1 MKDVLADMNKDK
13 YFLIVPASGVGRRM
27 GSSTPKQYLRLENG
41 LTIIDQCLKTLL
53 EINLISGFVVALSS
67 TDSFFKSSSFFNHSK
82 ILAIA
87 EGGQERFNS
96 VLNALNSLNE
106 TAQPNDWVL
115 VHDSVR
121 PCIKK
126 SDIEKLIRE
135 VSKDSI
141 GGLLAT
147 SAIDTV
153 KEKNASGSISTID
166 RKQLY
171 MAQTPQMFRFGILKE
186 AIESAI
192 KLGSK
197 ITDESEA
204 IEKLGHSIKIINGS
218 SSNIKITTKDDIE
231 LANYFLKKI

>member
-1 MKDVLADMNKDK
+1 MNKDN
-13 YFLIVPASGVGRRM
+13 YFLIVPASGVGTRM

-53 EINLISGFVVALSS
+53 EIKLISGFVVALSS
-67 TDSFFKSSSFFNHSK
+67 TDSFFQSSHFYNHSK

-87 EGGQERFNS
+87 EGGKERFNS
-96 VLNALNSLNE
+96 VLSALNSLNNR
-106 TAQPNDWVL
+106 AQPNDWVL

-135 VSKDSI
+135 VSNDSI
-141 GGLLAT
+141 GGNLAT

-153 KEKNASGSISTID
+153 KEKNASGSIKTID
-166 RKQLY
+166 RKKLY

-192 KLGSK
+192 RMGGR

-204 IEKLGHSIKIINGS
+204 IEKLGHSVKIIGGS
-218 SSNIKITTKDDIE
+218 SSNIKITAKDDID
-231 LANYFLKKI
+231 LANYFLKKL

>member
-1 MKDVLADMNKDK
+1 MNKDN
-13 YFLIVPASGVGRRM
+13 YFLIVPASGVGTRM

-41 LTIIDQCLKTLL
+41 LTIIDQCLETLL
-53 EINLISGFVVALSS
+53 EIKLISGFVVALSS
-67 TDSFFKSSSFFNHSK
+67 TDSFFQSSHFYNHSK

-87 EGGQERFNS
+87 EGGKERFNS
-96 VLNALNSLNE
+96 VLSALNSLNNR
-106 TAQPNDWVL
+106 AQPNDWVL

-135 VSKDSI
+135 VSNDSI
-141 GGLLAT
+141 GGILAT

-153 KEKNASGSISTID
+153 KEKNASGSIKTID
-166 RKQLY
+166 RKKLY

-192 KLGSK
+192 RMGGR

-204 IEKLGHSIKIINGS
+204 IEKLGHSVKIIGGS
-218 SSNIKITTKDDIE
+218 SSNIKITAKDDID
-231 LANYFLKKI
+231 LANYFLKKL

>member
-1 MKDVLADMNKDK
+1 MNKDN
-13 YFLIVPASGVGRRM
+13 YFLIIPASGVGTRM

-53 EINLISGFVVALSS
+53 EIKLISGFVVALSS
-67 TDSFFKSSSFFNHSK
+67 TDSFFQSSHFYNHSK

-87 EGGQERFNS
+87 EGGKERFNS
-96 VLNALNSLNE
+96 VLSALNSLNK

-135 VSKDSI
+135 VSNDSI
-141 GGLLAT
+141 GGILAT

-153 KEKNASGSISTID
+153 KEINASGSIKTID
-166 RKQLY
+166 RKKLY

-192 KLGSK
+192 RMGGR
-197 ITDESEA
+197 INDESEA
-204 IEKLGHSIKIINGS
+204 IEKLGHSVKIIGGS
-218 SSNIKITTKDDIE
+218 SSNIKITAKDDID
-231 LANYFLKKI
+231 LANYFLKKL

>member
-1 MKDVLADMNKDK
+1 MNKDN
-13 YFLIVPASGVGRRM
+13 YFLIVPASGVGTRM

-53 EINLISGFVVALSS
+53 EIKLISGFVVALSS
-67 TDSFFKSSSFFNHSK
+67 TDSFFQSSHFYNHSK

-87 EGGQERFNS
+87 EGGKERFNS
-96 VLNALNSLNE
+96 VLSALNSLNN

-135 VSKDSI
+135 VSNDSI
-141 GGLLAT
+141 GGILAT

-153 KEKNASGSISTID
+153 KEKNASGSIKTID
-166 RKQLY
+166 RKKLY

-192 KLGSK
+192 RMGGR

-204 IEKLGHSIKIINGS
+204 IEKLGHSVKIIGGS
-218 SSNIKITTKDDIE
+218 SSNIKITAKDDID
-231 LANYFLKKI
+231 LANYFLKKL

>member
-1 MKDVLADMNKDK
+1 MNKDK
-13 YFLIVPASGVGRRM
+13 YFLIVPASGVGTRM

-53 EINLISGFVVALSS
+53 EIKLISGFVVALSS
-67 TDSFFKSSSFFNHSK
+67 TDSFFQSSHFYNHSK

-87 EGGQERFNS
+87 EGGKERFNS
-96 VLNALNSLNE
+96 VLSALNSLNNR
-106 TAQPNDWVL
+106 AQPNDWVL

-135 VSKDSI
+135 VSNDSI
-141 GGLLAT
+141 GGILAT

-153 KEKNASGSISTID
+153 KEKNASGSIKTID
-166 RKQLY
+166 RKKLY

-192 KLGSK
+192 RMGGR

-204 IEKLGHSIKIINGS
+204 IEKLGHSVKIIGGS
-218 SSNIKITTKDDIE
+218 SSNIKITAKDDID
-231 LANYFLKKI
+231 LANYFLKKL

>member
-1 MKDVLADMNKDK
+1 MNKDN
-13 YFLIVPASGVGRRM
+13 YFLIVPASGVGTRM

-53 EINLISGFVVALSS
+53 EIKLISGFVVALSS
-67 TDSFFKSSSFFNHSK
+67 TDSFFQSSHFYNHSK

-87 EGGQERFNS
+87 EGGKERFNS
-96 VLNALNSLNE
+96 VLSALNSLNK

-121 PCIKK
+121 PCIIK

-135 VSKDSI
+135 VSNDSI
-141 GGLLAT
+141 GGILAT

-231 LANYFLKKI
+231 LANYFLKKL

>member
-1 MKDVLADMNKDK
+1 MNKDN
-13 YFLIVPASGVGRRM
+13 YFLIIPASGVGTRM

-41 LTIIDQCLKTLL
+41 LTIIDQCLETLL
-53 EINLISGFVVALSS
+53 EIKLISGFVVALSS
-67 TDSFFKSSSFFNHSK
+67 TDSFFQSSHFYNHSK

-87 EGGQERFNS
+87 EGGKERFNS
-96 VLNALNSLNE
+96 VLSALNSLNKI
-106 TAQPNDWVL
+106 AQPNDWVL

-135 VSKDSI
+135 VSNDSI
-141 GGLLAT
+141 GGILAT

-153 KEKNASGSISTID
+153 KEKNASGSIKTID
-166 RKQLY
+166 RKKLY

-192 KLGSK
+192 KMGGK

-204 IEKLGHSIKIINGS
+204 IEKLGHSVKIIGGS
-218 SSNIKITTKDDIE
+218 SSNIKITTKDDID
-231 LANYFLKKI
+231 LANYFLKKL

>member
-1 MKDVLADMNKDK
+1 MNKDN
-13 YFLIVPASGVGRRM
+13 YFLIVPASGVGTRM

-53 EINLISGFVVALSS
+53 EIKLISGFVVALSS
-67 TDSFFKSSSFFNHSK
+67 TDSFFQSSHFYNHSK

-87 EGGQERFNS
+87 EGGKERFNS
-96 VLNALNSLNE
+96 VLSALNSLNNR
-106 TAQPNDWVL
+106 AQPNDWVL

-135 VSKDSI
+135 VSNDSI
-141 GGLLAT
+141 GGILAT

-153 KEKNASGSISTID
+153 KEKNASGSIKTID
-166 RKQLY
+166 RKKLY

-192 KLGSK
+192 RMGGR

-204 IEKLGHSIKIINGS
+204 IEKLGHSVKIIGGS
-218 SSNIKITTKDDIE
+218 SSNIKITAKDDID
-231 LANYFLKKI
+231 LAIYFLKKL

>member
-1 MKDVLADMNKDK
+1 MNKDK

-53 EINLISGFVVALSS
+53 EINLISGFVVALSN
-67 TDSFFKSSSFFNHSK
+67 TDSFFKSSSFYSHSK
-82 ILAIA
+82 IIAIA
-87 EGGQERFNS
+87 EGGKERFNS

-106 TAQPNDWVL
+106 TAQPNDWIL

-121 PCIKK
+121 PCVKK
-126 SDIEKLIRE
+126 SDIEMLIRE
-135 VSKDSI
+135 ASKDSI
-141 GGLLAT
+141 GGILAT
-147 SAIDTV
+147 NATDTV

-166 RKQLY
+166 RNKLY

-186 AIESAI
+186 AIENAI
-192 KLGSK
+192 KLGSE

-204 IEKLGHSIKIINGS
+204 IENLGHPIKIISGS
-218 SSNIKITTKDDIE
+218 SSNIKITTKDDID
-231 LANYFLKKI
+231 LANYFLKKL

>member
-1 MKDVLADMNKDK
+1 MNKDN
-13 YFLIVPASGVGRRM
+13 YFLIVPASGVGTRM
-27 GSSTPKQYLRLENG
+27 GSSTPKQYIRLENG

-53 EINLISGFVVALSS
+53 EIKLISGFVVALSS
-67 TDSFFKSSSFFNHSK
+67 TDSFFQSSHFYNHSK

-87 EGGQERFNS
+87 EGGKERFNS
-96 VLNALNSLNE
+96 VLSALNSLNNR
-106 TAQPNDWVL
+106 AQPNDWVL

-135 VSKDSI
+135 VSNDSI
-141 GGLLAT
+141 GGILAT

-153 KEKNASGSISTID
+153 KEKNASGSIKTID
-166 RKQLY
+166 RKKLY

-192 KLGSK
+192 RMGGR

-231 LANYFLKKI
+231 LANYFLKNYDH

>member
-1 MKDVLADMNKDK
+1 MNKDN
-13 YFLIVPASGVGRRM
+13 YFLIVPASGVGTRM

-53 EINLISGFVVALSS
+53 EIKLISGFVVALSS
-67 TDSFFKSSSFFNHSK
+67 TDSFFQSSDFYNHSK

-87 EGGQERFNS
+87 EGGKERFNS
-96 VLNALNSLNE
+96 VLSALNSLNNR
-106 TAQPNDWVL
+106 AQPNDWVL

-135 VSKDSI
+135 VSNDSI
-141 GGLLAT
+141 GGILAT

-153 KEKNASGSISTID
+153 KEKNASGSIKTID
-166 RKQLY
+166 RKKLY
-171 MAQTPQMFRFGILKE
+171 MAQTPQMFRFGVLKE

-192 KLGSK
+192 KMGGK

-204 IEKLGHSIKIINGS
+204 IEKLGHSVKIIGGS
-218 SSNIKITTKDDIE
+218 SSNIKITTKDDID
-231 LANYFLKKI
+231 LANYFLKKL

>member
-1 MKDVLADMNKDK
+1 MNKDN
-13 YFLIVPASGVGRRM
+13 YFLIVPASGVGTRM

-53 EINLISGFVVALSS
+53 EIKLISGFVVALSS
-67 TDSFFKSSSFFNHSK
+67 TDSFFQSSHFYNHSK

-87 EGGQERFNS
+87 EGGKERFNS
-96 VLNALNSLNE
+96 VLSALNSLNK

-121 PCIKK
+121 PCIIK

-135 VSKDSI
+135 VSNDSI
-141 GGLLAT
+141 GGILAT

-153 KEKNASGSISTID
+153 KEKNASGSIKTID
-166 RKQLY
+166 RKKLY

-192 KLGSK
+192 RMGGR

-204 IEKLGHSIKIINGS
+204 IEKLGHSVKIIGGS
-218 SSNIKITTKDDIE
+218 SSNIKITTKDDID
-231 LANYFLKKI
+231 LANYFLKKL

>member
-1 MKDVLADMNKDK
+1 MNKDN
-13 YFLIVPASGVGRRM
+13 YFLIIPASGVGTRM

-53 EINLISGFVVALSS
+53 EIKLISGFVVALSS
-67 TDSFFKSSSFFNHSK
+67 TDSFFQSSHFYNHSK

-87 EGGQERFNS
+87 EGGKERFNS
-96 VLNALNSLNE
+96 VLSALNSLNNR
-106 TAQPNDWVL
+106 AQPNDWVL

-135 VSKDSI
+135 VSNDSI
-141 GGLLAT
+141 GGILAT

-153 KEKNASGSISTID
+153 KEKNASGSIKTID
-166 RKQLY
+166 RKKLY

-192 KLGSK
+192 RMGGR
-197 ITDESEA
+197 INDESEA
-204 IEKLGHSIKIINGS
+204 IEKLGHSVKIIGGS
-218 SSNIKITTKDDIE
+218 SSNIKITAKDDID
-231 LANYFLKKI
+231 LANYFLKKL

>member
-1 MKDVLADMNKDK
+1 MNKDN
-13 YFLIVPASGVGRRM
+13 YFLIVPASGVGTRM

-53 EINLISGFVVALSS
+53 EIKLISGFVVALSS
-67 TDSFFKSSSFFNHSK
+67 TDSFFQSSHFYNHSK

-87 EGGQERFNS
+87 EGGKERFNS
-96 VLNALNSLNE
+96 VLSALNSLNNR
-106 TAQPNDWVL
+106 AQPNDWVL

-135 VSKDSI
+135 VSNDSI
-141 GGLLAT
+141 GGILAT

-153 KEKNASGSISTID
+153 KEINASGSIKTID
-166 RKQLY
+166 RKKLY

-192 KLGSK
+192 RMGGR
-197 ITDESEA
+197 INDESEA
-204 IEKLGHSIKIINGS
+204 IEKLGHSVKIIGGS
-218 SSNIKITTKDDIE
+218 SSNIKITAKDDID
-231 LANYFLKKI
+231 LANYFLKKL

>member
-1 MKDVLADMNKDK
+1 MNKDN
-13 YFLIVPASGVGRRM
+13 YFLIVPASGVGTRM

-53 EINLISGFVVALSS
+53 EIKLISGFVVALSS
-67 TDSFFKSSSFFNHSK
+67 TDSFFQSSHFYNHSK

-87 EGGQERFNS
+87 EGGKERFNS
-96 VLNALNSLNE
+96 VLSALNSLNK

-135 VSKDSI
+135 VSNDSI
-141 GGLLAT
+141 GGILAT

-153 KEKNASGSISTID
+153 KEKNASGSIKTID
-166 RKQLY
+166 RKKLY

-192 KLGSK
+192 KMGGK

-204 IEKLGHSIKIINGS
+204 IEKLGHSVKIIGGS
-218 SSNIKITTKDDIE
+218 SSNIKITTKDDID
-231 LANYFLKKI
+231 LANYFLKKL

>member
-1 MKDVLADMNKDK
+1 MNKDN
-13 YFLIVPASGVGRRM
+13 YFLIVPASGVGTRM

-53 EINLISGFVVALSS
+53 EIKLISGFVVALSS
-67 TDSFFKSSSFFNHSK
+67 TDSFFQSSHFYNHSK

-87 EGGQERFNS
+87 EGGKERFNS
-96 VLNALNSLNE
+96 VLSALNSLNNR
-106 TAQPNDWVL
+106 AQPNDWVL

-135 VSKDSI
+135 VSNDSI
-141 GGLLAT
+141 GGILAT
-147 SAIDTV
+147 SAIDTG
-153 KEKNASGSISTID
+153 KEKNASGSIKTID
-166 RKQLY
+166 RKKLY

-192 KLGSK
+192 RMGGR

-204 IEKLGHSIKIINGS
+204 IEKLGHSVKIIGGS
-218 SSNIKITTKDDIE
+218 SSNIKITAKDDID
-231 LANYFLKKI
+231 LANYFLKKL

>member
-1 MKDVLADMNKDK
+1 MNKDN
-13 YFLIVPASGVGRRM
+13 YFLIIPASGVGTRM

-53 EINLISGFVVALSS
+53 EIKLISGFVVALSS
-67 TDSFFKSSSFFNHSK
+67 TDSFFQSSHFYNHSK

-87 EGGQERFNS
+87 EGGKERFNS
-96 VLNALNSLNE
+96 VLSALNSLNKI
-106 TAQPNDWVL
+106 AQPNDWVL

-135 VSKDSI
+135 VSNDSI
-141 GGLLAT
+141 GGILAT

-153 KEKNASGSISTID
+153 KEKNASGSIKTID
-166 RKQLY
+166 RKKLY

-192 KLGSK
+192 KMGGK

-204 IEKLGHSIKIINGS
+204 IEKLGHSVKIIGGS
-218 SSNIKITTKDDIE
+218 SSNIKITTKDDID
-231 LANYFLKKI
+231 LANYFLKKL

>member
-1 MKDVLADMNKDK
+1 MNKDN
-13 YFLIVPASGVGRRM
+13 YFLIVPASGVGTRM

-53 EINLISGFVVALSS
+53 EIKLISGFVVALSS
-67 TDSFFKSSSFFNHSK
+67 TDSFFQSSHFYNHSK

-87 EGGQERFNS
+87 EGGKERFNS
-96 VLNALNSLNE
+96 VLSALNSLNK

-135 VSKDSI
+135 VSNDSI
-141 GGLLAT
+141 GGILAT

-153 KEKNASGSISTID
+153 KEKNASGSIKTID
-166 RKQLY
+166 RKKLY

-192 KLGSK
+192 RMGGR

-204 IEKLGHSIKIINGS
+204 IEKLGHSVKIIGGS
-218 SSNIKITTKDDIE
+218 SSNIKITTKDDID
-231 LANYFLKKI
+231 LANYFLKKL

>member
-1 MKDVLADMNKDK
+1 MNKDN
-13 YFLIVPASGVGRRM
+13 YFLIVPASGVGTRM

-41 LTIIDQCLKTLL
+41 LTIIDQCLETLL
-53 EINLISGFVVALSS
+53 EIKLISGFVVALSS
-67 TDSFFKSSSFFNHSK
+67 TDSFFQSSHFYNHSK

-87 EGGQERFNS
+87 EGGKERFNS
-96 VLNALNSLNE
+96 VLSALNSLNE

-135 VSKDSI
+135 VSNDSI
-141 GGLLAT
+141 GGILAT

-153 KEKNASGSISTID
+153 KEKNASGSIKTID
-166 RKQLY
+166 RKKLY

-192 KLGSK
+192 RMGGR

-204 IEKLGHSIKIINGS
+204 IEKLGHSVKIIGGS
-218 SSNIKITTKDDIE
+218 SSNIKITAKDDID
-231 LANYFLKKI
+231 LANYFLKKL

>member
-1 MKDVLADMNKDK
+1 MNKDN
-13 YFLIVPASGVGRRM
+13 YFLIVPASGVGTRM

-53 EINLISGFVVALSS
+53 EIKLISGFVVALSS
-67 TDSFFKSSSFFNHSK
+67 TDSFFQSSDFYNHSK

-87 EGGQERFNS
+87 EGGKERFNS
-96 VLNALNSLNE
+96 VLSALNSLNNR
-106 TAQPNDWVL
+106 AQPNDWVL

-135 VSKDSI
+135 VSNDSI
-141 GGLLAT
+141 GGILAT

-153 KEKNASGSISTID
+153 KEKNASGSIKTID
-166 RKQLY
+166 RKKLY

-192 KLGSK
+192 KMGGK

-204 IEKLGHSIKIINGS
+204 IEKLGHSVKIIGGS
-218 SSNIKITTKDDIE
+218 SSNIKITAKDDID
-231 LANYFLKKI
+231 LANYFLKKL

>member
-1 MKDVLADMNKDK
+1 MKKNK
-13 YFLIVPASGVGRRM
+13 YFLVIPASGIGKRM
-27 GSSTPKQYLRLENG
+27 NSDIPKQYLHLDNG
-41 LTIIDQCLKTLL
+41 ITILDQCLKTFLSI
-53 EINLISGFVVALSS
+53 ESISGFVVALANKDTRFESS
-67 TDSFFKSSSFFNHSK
+67 LFAKHSK
-82 ILAIA
+82 LIAIA
-87 EGGQERFNS
+87 SGGKERFHS

-135 VSKDSI
+135 VSNDSV

-231 LANYFLKKI
+231 LANYFLKKL

>member
-1 MKDVLADMNKDK
+1 MNKDN
-13 YFLIVPASGVGRRM
+13 YFLIIPASGVGTRM

-53 EINLISGFVVALSS
+53 EIKLISGFVVALSS
-67 TDSFFKSSSFFNHSK
+67 TDSFFQSSHFYNHSK

-87 EGGQERFNS
+87 EGGKERFNS
-96 VLNALNSLNE
+96 VLSALNSLNK

-135 VSKDSI
+135 VSNDSI
-141 GGLLAT
+141 GGILAT

-153 KEKNASGSISTID
+153 KEKNASGSIKTID
-166 RKQLY
+166 RKKLY

-192 KLGSK
+192 RMGGR

-204 IEKLGHSIKIINGS
+204 IEKLGHSVKIIGGS
-218 SSNIKITTKDDIE
+218 SSNIKITAKDDID
-231 LANYFLKKI
+231 LANYFLKKL

>member
-1 MKDVLADMNKDK
+1 MNKDN
-13 YFLIVPASGVGRRM
+13 YFLIVPASGVGTRM

-53 EINLISGFVVALSS
+53 EIKLISGFVVALSS
-67 TDSFFKSSSFFNHSK
+67 TDSFFQSSDFYNHSK

-87 EGGQERFNS
+87 EGGKERFNS
-96 VLNALNSLNE
+96 VLSALNSLNNR
-106 TAQPNDWVL
+106 AQPNDWVL

-135 VSKDSI
+135 VSNDSI
-141 GGLLAT
+141 GGILAT

-153 KEKNASGSISTID
+153 KEKNASGSIKTID
-166 RKQLY
+166 RKKLY

-192 KLGSK
+192 RMGGR

-204 IEKLGHSIKIINGS
+204 IEKLGHSVKIIGGS
-218 SSNIKITTKDDIE
+218 SSNIKITAKDDID
-231 LANYFLKKI
+231 LANYFLKKL

>member
-1 MKDVLADMNKDK
+1 MNKDN
-13 YFLIVPASGVGRRM
+13 YFLIVPASGVGTRM

-53 EINLISGFVVALSS
+53 EIKLISGFVVALSS
-67 TDSFFKSSSFFNHSK
+67 TDSFFQSSHFYNHSK

-87 EGGQERFNS
+87 EGGKERFNS
-96 VLNALNSLNE
+96 VLSALNSLNNR
-106 TAQPNDWVL
+106 AQPNDWVL

-135 VSKDSI
+135 VSNDSI
-141 GGLLAT
+141 GGILAT

-153 KEKNASGSISTID
+153 KEKNASGSIKTID
-166 RKQLY
+166 RKKLY

-192 KLGSK
+192 RMGGR
-197 ITDESEA
+197 INDESEA
-204 IEKLGHSIKIINGS
+204 IEKLGHSVKIIGGS
-218 SSNIKITTKDDIE
+218 SSNIKITAKDDID
-231 LANYFLKKI
+231 LANYFLKKL

>member
-1 MKDVLADMNKDK
+1 MNKDN
-13 YFLIVPASGVGRRM
+13 YFLIVPASGVGTRM

-53 EINLISGFVVALSS
+53 EIKLISGFVVALSS
-67 TDSFFKSSSFFNHSK
+67 TDSFFQSSHFYNHSK

-87 EGGQERFNS
+87 EGGKERFNS
-96 VLNALNSLNE
+96 VLSALNSLNK

-121 PCIKK
+121 PCIIK

-135 VSKDSI
+135 VSNDSI
-141 GGLLAT
+141 GGILAT

-153 KEKNASGSISTID
+153 KEKNASGSIKTID
-166 RKQLY
+166 RKKLY

-192 KLGSK
+192 RMGGR

-204 IEKLGHSIKIINGS
+204 IEKLGHSVKIIGGS
-218 SSNIKITTKDDIE
+218 SSNIKITAKDDID
-231 LANYFLKKI
+231 LANYFLKKL